1 MTTIT
6 DPTALK
12 AADVYRQA
20 CFVNAKTSRGHDRG
34 WYRDPFD
41 LEFQWHLFFEG
52 GREVSSATF
61 SRVEQCWRPGP
72 ALSLPGLTTG
82 EGVEDLLS
90 DLLDQ
95 THFGKR
101 PNAIGVILHVADEFG
116 LAEVAHGGE
125 TPGTPGK
132 DLAII
137 HFNLIDAPR
146 EVLVDHEV
154 SETVTAWRLLP
165 FWGTGA
171 DEERCTAI
179 ALSRSREV
187 FLQKLLDIGEEL
199 RVPIRVAITSAPV
212 ETLAALPLLKPE
224 LTGGRLIAVTYLKFT
239 AMFALTPSGEL
250 RSVRTL
256 LHRGNA
262 AIPAA
267 FGDILWN
274 MALSAEL
281 AQSGRSGAAPLQ
293 VLMLSNIPAA
303 LHAARKDLETYSSN
317 RNPIQVE
324 TVELSTLDVLKGIP
338 SHRPEFLVHDQ
349 LHTELMRLGAS
360 PLAKSQTFPTL
371 RKDWMRQCNFF
382 PTAKLDAAYPTFR
395 DLRVLRLSSW
405 LVRLAALLLVIAVT
419 HGAYS
424 VFLAMRH
431 PSWNL
436 TLQEIKRAEDAQ
448 IAIQSERQKINDT
461 NALLKPRSRGWV
473 ALEFVLQLFPESSG
487 ICLDSFSYGLEANP
501 PTASNAKGQATASTG
516 LTRTWGF
523 KGQATAQALE
533 LLSKITT
540 PRSAAD
546 LFKTLAKAT
555 GDDSYTPDPFRQITV
570 TQSQG
575 RNPKFDANA
584 VSIETGRDPSVSFP
598 FNFEAT
604 ITQSIPDKDALA
616 LPTKKPF

>member
-1 MTTIT
+1 MVACRILNVKSPQLGHESILEIESCFNPFFPALKNTLIMTAIT
-6 DPTALK
+6 DPNALK
-12 AADVYRQA
+12 AADVFRQA

-34 WYRDPFD
+34 WYQDPFD
-41 LEFQWHLFFEG
+41 LDFQWHLFFEG

-90 DLLDQ
+90 DLFAQ
-95 THFGKR
+95 THLGKR
-101 PNAIGVILHVADEFG
+101 PSAIGVILHVADEFG

-125 TPGTPGK
+125 TAGAPGK
-132 DLAII
+132 DLAIL
-137 HFNLIDAPR
+137 HFNLIDDPR

-154 SETVTAWRLLP
+154 SEAGTSWRLLP
-165 FWGTGA
+165 FWGAGA

-199 RVPIRVAITSAPV
+199 RVPVRVAITAAPV
-212 ETLAALPLLKPE
+212 EMLAAVPLLKPE
-224 LTGGRLIAVTYLKFT
+224 LAGGRLIAVTYLKFT
-239 AMFALTPSGEL
+239 ALFALTPSGEL

-262 AIPAA
+262 AIPAG

-281 AQSGRSGAAPLQ
+281 AQSGRSGGAPLQ
-293 VLMLSNIPAA
+293 VLMLTNSPAA
-303 LHAARKDLETYSSN
+303 LQAARKDLEAYSSN
-317 RNPIQVE
+317 RNPIQLE
-324 TVELSTLDVLKGIP
+324 TVELSTLDVLQGIP
-338 SHRPEFLVHDQ
+338 NHRPEFLVYDQ
-349 LHTELMRLGAS
+349 LHTELVRLGAS

-382 PTAKLDAAYPTFR
+382 NTAKLDAAYPSFQ
-395 DLRVLRLSSW
+395 DLRLLRLSSW
-405 LVRLAALLLVIAVT
+405 LVRLTALLLVSAVG

-424 VFLAMRH
+424 VFQAMRH

-436 TLQEIKRAEDAQ
+436 TLQEMKRTEDAQ
-448 IAIQSERQKINDT
+448 IAIQAERQKINDT
-461 NALLKPRSRGWV
+461 TALLKPRSRGWA

-501 PTASNAKGQATASTG
+501 PAASNAKGQVTASTG
-516 LTRTWGF
+516 LARTWVF
-523 KGQATAQALE
+523 KGLATTQALE

-540 PRSAAD
+540 PRSVAD
-546 LFKTLAKAT
+546 LFKTLAKET
-555 GDDSYTPDPFRQITV
+555 GDNSYTVF
-570 TQSQG
+570 
-575 RNPKFDANA
+575 A
-584 VSIETGRDPSVSFP
+584 
-598 FNFEAT
+598 
-604 ITQSIPDKDALA
+604 
-616 LPTKKPF
+616 